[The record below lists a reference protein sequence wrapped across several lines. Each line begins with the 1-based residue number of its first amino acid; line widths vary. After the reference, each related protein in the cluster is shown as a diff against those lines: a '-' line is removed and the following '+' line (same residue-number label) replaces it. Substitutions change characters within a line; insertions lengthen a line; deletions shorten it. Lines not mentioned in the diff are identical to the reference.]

1 MSVLEDIHND
11 LERGAVRLVSEYRE
25 KLSRDAFALCGDAAE
40 AEDLAFRTF
49 ERAIAKIDTFR
60 GESSLYTWMRRILEN
75 LHRSSARRKSAAATV
90 LAPADECLPESPDN
104 PTSVERLLAASDA
117 ELVRQAIAALPADQ
131 REVIV
136 LHYFMEQPVAK
147 IAKVLAVPEGT
158 IKFRLHVARKVL
170 AGVLS
175 KKLKKP
181 LVVGVVAAL
190 GFLSAAFAA
199 WRGGFFAA
207 SPEPSRPTDPETQM
221 ISQQKEDSMI
231 ARKMATLVGA
241 SIVSVAVP
249 AAELQSECTFVFLRP
264 ETSSFWNTA
273 TNSTMT
279 VPVDYPKGASSA
291 VLTVRGLGYEE
302 RYAGITEKS
311 FTFDLPKPGN
321 PEQENVYDLTL
332 TFDNGVQR
340 TAKLGLI
347 QGLAGG
353 PAGSTRCLAPANSR
367 VWKKV
372 RNRAVLPIPYGVRA
386 ISVNGVETETGLDG
400 AQGWYA
406 LRVNGGEN
414 VSLSLIAEGLSGS
427 AALSGA
433 SAGFMMIAK

>member
-25 KLSRDAFALCGDAAE
+25 RLSRDALALCGNAAE

-60 GESSLYTWMRRILEN
+60 GECSLYSWMKRILQN
-75 LHRSSARRKSAAATV
+75 LHHSSARRKSVSATV
-90 LAPADECLPESPDN
+90 LCPVDECLPESPDN
-104 PTSVERLLAASDA
+104 PTSVERLLASSDA
-117 ELVRQAIAALPADQ
+117 ELVRQAIVALPTDQ

-170 AGVLS
+170 AGILS

-181 LVVGVVAAL
+181 LAVGVVAAL

-207 SPEPSRPTDPETQM
+207 SPEPPRPTDPETQM

-249 AAELQSECTFVFLRP
+249 AAELKSENTFVFLRP

-291 VLTVRGLGYEE
+291 VLTVCGVGYEK

-311 FTFDLPKPGN
+311 FTFNLPKPAN

-332 TFDNGVQR
+332 TFNNDVKR

-347 QGLAGG
+347 QGLSSG

-372 RNRAVLPIPYGVRA
+372 RSRAVLPIPYGVRA
-386 ISVNGVETETGLDG
+386 ISVNGVRTETGLGG

-406 LRVNGGEN
+406 LRLKGGED

-427 AALSGA
+427 AALSGVA
-433 SAGFMMIAK
+433 AGFMMIVK